1 MPAIQSPSNSPQ
13 GSQREDHRPLV
24 PCQQPR
30 RTIRHQG
37 TAGAAWPGGA
47 RCAHPSDESQ
57 TERLGVKYG
66 PEIVGLLKAMWLQH
80 EQPCG
85 KRLLAISASQIDR
98 LLAPFRAKTSGR
110 RPYRASEVCQQV
122 PLRTGIWEAS
132 GPGWLENRHRSPLRR
147 QQTWQH
153 HVKFLPDR
161 HPQWMNG
168 ITHRLEPEPSRYPDP
183 VERERVE
190 PSLGHAGLQIRQRLR
205 SPQPEHPELAWATAR
220 PSHRD
225 TITAVSQKR
234 QRPCRA
240 KKPTHMRLCL
250 RWRRITLISVVE
262 H

>member
-1 MPAIQSPSNSPQ
+1 
-13 GSQREDHRPLV
+13 
-24 PCQQPR
+24 
-30 RTIRHQG
+30 
-37 TAGAAWPGGA
+37 
-47 RCAHPSDESQ
+47 
-57 TERLGVKYG
+57 
-66 PEIVGLLKAMWLQH
+66 MWLQH

-161 HPQWMNG
+161 HPQWMDG

-205 SPQPEHPELAWATAR
+205 SPQPEHPELAWATVR